1 MSLEFYLFDV
11 KHISRSDLDYSVKD
25 INSLYDRVKELGGFI
40 KVESMKN
47 WAVLVPDS
55 CEGKEAEA
63 QKLSNFY
70 EANIWEYEELVY
82 KF

>member
-1 MSLEFYLFDV
+1 MSLEFFLFDV
-11 KHISRSDLDYSVKD
+11 KKISRSGLEYTVKE
-25 INSLYDRVKELGGFI
+25 IVNLYERVKGLGGFI

-47 WAVLVPDS
+47 WSVLVPDS

-82 KF
+82 